1 MILNFKI
8 KIFIILL
15 NCILSVKSQQNYIAD
30 NIEVISNL
38 KGNGSYTNTNKY
50 YSCATWYQP
59 STNREYLIYNA
70 LDKIYFTDIANPAF
84 SIKID
89 SFQSNYVPFKHIF
102 IYKNYCYATNGANQ
116 IYTFDL
122 STLPD
127 TVTHLGTFT
136 SPNYY
141 NSVFFSDKMFS
152 TMSGTNIL
160 VTDFSNPLNPA
171 TIHSISTDIPRL
183 NSFNSLSA
191 RNDTLFASCGTLGFF
206 LLRFD
211 TLMNKFSII
220 DSLSNTNGQN
230 TFYNHCVLNNFLVA
244 APHPNQLE
252 AYIYIKNN
260 TTYKYNSKAYFYP
273 SGIKKFFWQLN
284 KNYIISYNNVGL
296 FLYDMNDISAPNKTG
311 NFSSFNTANTI
322 FNGIVKCVSNQNGT
336 YIIVVDNIQGIFI
349 LDPQKAIKKKE
360 IEQISNYNLNTF
372 PNPANTGFNISLTR
386 DYPATL
392 NIFTLNGISVYRKN
406 YTGSINDFI
415 NTTTL
420 QEGAYILKIDGNEGQ
435 LTQKLIITH

>member
-1 MILNFKI
+1 MNSKI

-15 NCILSVKSQQNYIAD
+15 NCILSVKSQQNYIAN

-70 LDKIYFTDIANPAF
+70 SDKIYFTDITNPAF

-122 STLPD
+122 STLPNS
-127 TVTHLGTFT
+127 VTFIAANSS

-141 NSVFFSDKMFS
+141 NSVFIGDKMFS
-152 TMSGTNIL
+152 IMSGTNIL
-160 VTDFSNPLNPA
+160 ATDFSNPLNPA
-171 TIHSISTDIPRL
+171 SIHSISTDIPRL
-183 NSFNSLSA
+183 TSFNFLSA

-211 TLMNKFSII
+211 TFINKFSII
-220 DSLSNTNGQN
+220 DSVSNNNGQN
-230 TFYNHCVLNNFLVA
+230 VFSTHCVLNNFLITDQY
-244 APHPNQLE
+244 PFYPD
-252 AYIYIKNN
+252 AYVYFKNN
-260 TTYKYNSKAYFYP
+260 GTFTYHSKAHFYP
-273 SGIKKFFWQLN
+273 SGIRKFFCEFN

-311 NFSSFNTANTI
+311 NFSSFNTANTS

-360 IEQISNYNLNTF
+360 IEQISNYNLNIF

-386 DYPATL
+386 DYPTTL